1 MSLMPMLHAGKKEI
15 WEAEL
20 ALEYWNISSSLKLQ
34 SFQKIH
40 MTIVQMYR
48 YFEKWAYAKIQQY
61 TCSFRRS

>member
-40 MTIVQMYR
+40 MTIVQIDVLWKMGICKDPAIYM
-48 YFEKWAYAKIQQY
+48 
-61 TCSFRRS
+61 